1 MSKNTPTQKTKPQP
15 AKEALLPDHISEIL
29 RPLATFYK
37 NAQTNPDDV
46 HIHWEAHVVRGDG
59 ETFLTMQGS
68 SSMPSLL
75 SSNLRGRAADLIKA
89 ELYEKIATPVH
100 ARVLEYVGEMALEAA
115 EKALASNE
123 PLRTLSLDDVAEV
136 SANLKAQNQQPND

>member
-1 MSKNTPTQKTKPQP
+1 MSKNTTIPKNKK
-15 AKEALLPDHISEIL
+15 AAEAPLPDHISEIL

-46 HIHWEAHVVRGDG
+46 HVHWEAHVVRGNG

-75 SSNLRGRAADLIKA
+75 SRNLRGRAADLIKA

-100 ARVLEYVGEMALEAA
+100 ARVLEYVGEMAIETAD
-115 EKALASNE
+115 KALSAHGQAQ
-123 PLRTLSLDDVAEV
+123 TLTLDDVAEV
-136 SANLKAQNQQPND
+136 SAKLKLQNQQPND